1 MGTKMKKAFIK
12 QVLTGIAGMV
22 ISASI
27 FALVIGFLNTRILD
41 NKWLLYAAMAI
52 IVSVFFGFMLYIFG
66 GKESFIFGAKL
77 GFGFVAFIVSMK
89 EMPQPFSGIL
99 IVILVVIFLVW
110 PRLKEYFIENKK
122 PSKKAQEKL
131 KEEIELEL
139 RETEADK
146 EFKDS
151 IQYSDKSLLL
161 FAPMGGIYQVI
172 NGKDTFYFVRVG
184 GELTGIDKE
193 LLKKDF
199 SDEREFLKNKKDF
212 SIDKKD
218 ITSISF
224 NQKHSANCPFP
235 QSGKIC
241 ISTNSARKNFVILD
255 SVDSQ
260 KIEKFFVIGANS
272 VVKRPNPSYSIPPEK
287 SLSRNDRL
295 ILPRLKRICLV
306 LDVLAI
312 VAPAVFL
319 FVDLNY
325 RLMSTICLLI
335 PIVILVLYFKYN
347 NILSFEDEKA
357 GKTYGRSKIRMELP
371 LIFPSLGLGLRSLL
385 DFNFTEYRM
394 FLFWSVIIFSAA
406 LLSFF
411 LFTTE
416 YKTKKSAIL
425 VMVISMLFYAP
436 SATAQVNYLLDSSKP
451 IISYSQVINKHID
464 TSSKGPD
471 RYILTVNLKNGKQ
484 CDLMVSRTY
493 YNMVEKGRTVQISE
507 KTGFLKIEYASVN
520 EE

>member
-1 MGTKMKKAFIK
+1 MKKAFIK
-12 QVLTGIAGMV
+12 QVLTGIAGML

-27 FALVIGFLNTRILD
+27 FASVIGFLNTGILD
-41 NKWLLYAAMAI
+41 SKWLLYAAMAI
-52 IVSVFFGFMLYIFG
+52 TVSVFFGFMLYIFG
-66 GKESFIFGAKL
+66 GIESFIFGAKL
-77 GFGFVAFIVSMK
+77 GFGFVAFTVSIK

-99 IVILVVIFLVW
+99 IVILAVIFLAW
-110 PRLKEYFIENKK
+110 PRIKGYFIENKE
-122 PSKKAQEKL
+122 PSKKAQKKL

-139 RETEADK
+139 RETEADMK
-146 EFKDS
+146 FKNS
-151 IQYSDKSLLL
+151 IQFSEKSLLL

-184 GELTGIDKE
+184 EELTGIDKE

-218 ITSISF
+218 ITFISI

-235 QSGKIC
+235 QSGKIK
-241 ISTNSARKNFVILD
+241 ISTNSVRKNFVVLD
-255 SVDSQ
+255 SVDIQ
-260 KIEKFFVIGANS
+260 KIEKFFGTGANLTD
-272 VVKRPNPSYSIPPEK
+272 KRSNTSYSIPSEK
-287 SLSRNDRL
+287 PLSRNDRI
-295 ILPRLKRICLV
+295 ILPKLKRICLV
-306 LDVLAI
+306 LYVLAI

-319 FVDLNY
+319 FIDLNY

-335 PIVILVLYFKYN
+335 PIAILVLYFKYN

-357 GKTYGRSKIRMELP
+357 GKKYSRNKISMGLP

-406 LLSFF
+406 LLAFF

-436 SATAQVNYLLDSSKP
+436 SATAQVNYLLDSSEP
-451 IISYSQVINKHID
+451 VISYSQVIDKYID
-464 TSSKGPD
+464 TSSKGPNS
-471 RYILTVNLKNGKQ
+471 YILTMNLKNGKR
-484 CDLMVSRTY
+484 CDLKVSRTY
-493 YNMVEKGRTVQISE
+493 YNMVEKGRVVQISE
-507 KTGFLKIEYASVN
+507 KTGFLKIIYATVN